1 MSSRTLNKITLLQL
15 FDYLTE
21 SEYKCESDTFP
32 PKTVLI
38 EKYSA
43 SFNPVAPSTLP
54 RLNLKYD

>member
-32 PKTVLI
+32 QKTVLI
-38 EKYSA
+38 EEYSV
-43 SFNPVAPSTLP
+43 SFNPVAPSTLL
-54 RLNLKYD
+54 RFNLK